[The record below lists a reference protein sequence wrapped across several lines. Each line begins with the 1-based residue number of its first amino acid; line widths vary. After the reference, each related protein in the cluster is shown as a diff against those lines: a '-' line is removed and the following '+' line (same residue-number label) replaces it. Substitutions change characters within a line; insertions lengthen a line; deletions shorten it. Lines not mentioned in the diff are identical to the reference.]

1 MFLALLLL
9 SLYRL
14 CSSFTEYELDV
25 LPPIE
30 EEDNRGVVVASQFL
44 VDVDDNERNLSRAL
58 VNDLAIVVGVRGNP
72 FVVG

>member
-44 VDVDDNERNLSRAL
+44 VVVDDNERNLSRAL